1 MSHKDAIAKLI
12 PEVLDGTELRL
23 RVDSYTLEENL
34 ELGVAKI
41 TCTVR
46 NEKNGERQVIS
57 GEGVGIVDAFFN
69 GLIVRYSSQYP
80 SLTTIRFSDF
90 QIKAN
95 VDTGRQSARSDMAA
109 GVTLHVVNSDGKTFA
124 FAHGSPSLT
133 LSSIMVVLQAVEFFI
148 NSERAFIDVY
158 RALHHARHQNRADS
172 IQRYTAQLTTL
183 VEATSYSEVIEQIK
197 KSELPK

>member
-1 MSHKDAIAKLI
+1 MSHKDAISKLVA
-12 PEVLDGTELRL
+12 EVLDGTELRL

-41 TCTVR
+41 SCTVR
-46 NEKNGERQVIS
+46 NDKNGERQVIS

-80 SLTTIRFSDF
+80 SLTTIRFADF

-95 VDTGRQSARSDMAA
+95 VDTGRHAARSDMAA
-109 GVTLHVVNSDGKTFA
+109 GVTLRVLNSDGRDFIFT
-124 FAHGSPSLT
+124 HVSPSLT
-133 LSSIMVVLQAVEFFI
+133 LSSIMCVLQAVEFFI
-148 NSERAFIDVY
+148 NSERAFVDVY
-158 RALHHARHQNRADS
+158 RALQYARNENRADS
-172 IQRYTAQLTTL
+172 IQRYTAQLSTL

-197 KSELPK
+197 RSELR